1 MISIRERNQN
11 EERVKVFNINST
23 DLLVL
28 TILLTG
34 LKLDDYLD
42 WSWLGVVAPI
52 SAWWLF
58 GKLVVLFF
66 GIYLSRK
73 HR

>member
-1 MISIRERNQN
+1 MISILERNQN
-11 EERVKVFNINST
+11 EERVKIFNINST
-23 DLLVL
+23 DLLIL

-34 LKLDDYLD
+34 LKLDGYLD

-58 GKLVVLFF
+58 GKLIVVGF
-66 GIYLSRK
+66 GIFLRRK
-73 HR
+73 QR

>member
-1 MISIRERNQN
+1 MISIRDRNQN

-23 DLLVL
+23 DLLIL
-28 TILLTG
+28 TILLIA
-34 LKLDDYLD
+34 LKLDGYLD

-58 GKLVVLFF
+58 GKLVVLVF
-66 GIYLSRK
+66 GIFISKRE
-73 HR
+73 R

>member
-1 MISIRERNQN
+1 MISIRDQNQN

-23 DLLVL
+23 DLLIL

-34 LKLDDYLD
+34 LKLEGYLD
-42 WSWLGVVAPI
+42 WSWLGIVAPI

-66 GIYLSRK
+66 GIFLSKTQR
-73 HR
+73 

>member
-23 DLLVL
+23 DLLIL

-34 LKLDDYLD
+34 LKLDGYLD

-66 GIYLSRK
+66 GIFLSRK
-73 HR
+73 QR

>member
-1 MISIRERNQN
+1 MISINELNQN
-11 EERVKVFNINST
+11 EERIKVFIISST
-23 DLLVL
+23 DLLIL

-34 LKLDDYLD
+34 LKLDGYLN

-58 GKLVVLFF
+58 GKLMVLVL
-66 GIYLSRK
+66 GIFASRK
-73 HR
+73 QR